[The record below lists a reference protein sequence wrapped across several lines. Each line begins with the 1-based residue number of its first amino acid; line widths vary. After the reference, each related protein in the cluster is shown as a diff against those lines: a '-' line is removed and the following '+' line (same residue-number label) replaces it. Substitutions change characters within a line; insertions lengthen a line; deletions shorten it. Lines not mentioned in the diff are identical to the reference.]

1 MPLSINV
8 KLFSKTNNPLGNVM
22 TVETQTQSVFKSW
35 GILAI
40 KSLLGVVLLAVIA
53 FFAGPTNEF
62 GSDTPTSRIAPTQ
75 NLAALDDWI
84 AQSEAKFSDIKPG
97 TAKGIVWANPSHQK
111 TPWAVVYI
119 HGFSASRME
128 TAPVADLVAK
138 KLGANLFYTRLSGH
152 GLPGTALG
160 QVSVQDWLADTV
172 EAVRIGQN
180 LGEKILVISCSTGS
194 TLSTWLETS
203 PYANSVQ
210 AHVFISPNFGLKDK
224 RSELLNGHWGK
235 QIAMAITGTELKF
248 PEVSVQES
256 SAWTKSYP
264 TSALF
269 PMMALVKKVRESDA
283 RQFMTPLLVL
293 YSADDQ
299 TVDPLETQKVFE
311 RIGSPNKKLELVS
324 YSRSEGQHVLAGDI
338 RDPQSVQ
345 PMVSSIVNWLA
356 TTGLEQTQ

>member
-1 MPLSINV
+1 MS
-8 KLFSKTNNPLGNVM
+8 
-22 TVETQTQSVFKSW
+22 VETQTQSSLKSW
-35 GILAI
+35 GFLAL

-62 GSDTPTSRIAPTQ
+62 GSDTPSSRSAPTQ
-75 NLAALDDWI
+75 NLSELDEWL

-97 TAKGIVWANPSHQK
+97 TAKGIVWANTNRQK
-111 TPWAVVYI
+111 TPWAVVYV

-138 KLGANLFYTRLSGH
+138 ELGANLFYTRLSGH
-152 GLPGTALG
+152 GLPGSALG

-172 EAVRIGQN
+172 EAVRIGQT
-180 LGEKILVISCSTGS
+180 LGEKVLVISCSTGS

-203 PYANSVQ
+203 PYANAVQ

-235 QIAMAITGTELKF
+235 QIAMAITGPELKF
-248 PEVSVQES
+248 PERSAQES
-256 SAWTKSYP
+256 AAWTKSYP

-283 RQFMTPLLVL
+283 QLFKTPLLVL

-299 TVDPLETQKVFE
+299 TVEPMETQKVFE
-311 RIGSPNKKLELVS
+311 RIGSPSKKLELVS
-324 YSRSEGQHVLAGDI
+324 YSQSEGQHVLAGDI
-338 RDPQSVQ
+338 RDPKSVE
-345 PMVSSIVNWLA
+345 PMVKTIVKWLS
-356 TTGLEQTQ
+356 EQSML